1 MQIPNI
7 LTNNVREGRV
17 LLNSSNVYDVYVY
30 NMAF

>member
-1 MQIPNI
+1 MKIPNI

-17 LLNSSNVYDVYVY
+17 LLNSSNVYVY